1 MPGTIGQLEKN
12 SNFLNFQ
19 KKTIRSSSFS
29 RRYLETVGK
38 PKKIMSY
45 KWLRGV
51 ITYSPEDEDI
61 PWKGAISQGK
71 WSFQPLFFRG
81 HVSSCAGR
89 KNHIGQ
95 VYHFRSSDF
104 LHLFQVVDDA
114 QFPMSLCDYD
124 YIQLPVRTWPN
135 LLVTTLVFIRFFQG
149 VGDSLG
155 EPRET
160 GDQGS
165 KPIVPMKMCPL
176 LAENMINQE
185 DFGKP
190 CQKKMIGQ
198 NLANHLG
205 KHGHDLPQHKRIWII
220 VSIMATDRLNV
231 PLQWWTK

>member
-1 MPGTIGQLEKN
+1 MTAWGDHILPW
-12 SNFLNFQ
+12 
-19 KKTIRSSSFS
+19 R
-29 RRYLETVGK
+29 RRYPLKGRHFTRK
-38 PKKIMSY
+38 
-45 KWLRGV
+45 V
-51 ITYSPEDEDI
+51 I
-61 PWKGAISQGK
+61 
-71 WSFQPLFFRG
+71 FQPLFFRG
-81 HVSSCAGR
+81 HVSSCGGR

-104 LHLFQVVDDA
+104 LHFFQVVDDA

-124 YIQLPVRTWPN
+124 YIQLPVKTWPN

-185 DFGKP
+185 DFGKL
-190 CQKKMIGQ
+190 CQKKVIGQ

-205 KHGHDLPQHKRIWII
+205 KHGHDLPEHNGFELLSPSWQLIDWMYHFSAEQNSSKI
-220 VSIMATDRLNV
+220 
-231 PLQWWTK
+231 